1 MPDGEKL
8 LATQGQNP
16 GHKQNTSDCKIGHT
30 PIIIEKVLVLVQ
42 FYLENFVMKNLQ
54 QTIRFTLSYLLLT
67 ARVLAAPPP
76 TRINYCSNTF
86 IQERTTRFDDEAD
99 AEAVV
104 VLTNGVV
111 LFFYVKIDEVPAL
124 KTALPG
130 DKVKLCLTQVPD
142 DCPPGFAIS

>member
-1 MPDGEKL
+1 
-8 LATQGQNP
+8 
-16 GHKQNTSDCKIGHT
+16 
-30 PIIIEKVLVLVQ
+30 
-42 FYLENFVMKNLQ
+42 MKNLK
-54 QTIRFTLSYLLLT
+54 QTIRFTLLYLLLT

-76 TRINYCSNTF
+76 TRINDCSNTF
-86 IQERTTRFDDEAD
+86 IQEITTRFDDDPD

-142 DCPPGFAIS
+142 DCPPGDERGKIYSVLNYRTQQYFKAMNSWHYCGGA